1 MQKTINILFKAA
13 VAVVVAVMASGCI
26 FEKMGASGNLQN
38 VLIQINVSAEDM
50 LTKAAPGASES
61 AINTLHVY
69 AFHDNRPAGYLQRAA
84 TEADEPFLMDLELPT
99 GTAVPVDFY
108 LIANGTSMMDHNN
121 PMVLSENMTR
131 SQLEALKFTG
141 IAAVAVLPL
150 YAEETKNL
158 NTAVYQENMYEGH
171 EGHLLLSDKV
181 NFRLSRS
188 LAKLSVYGAR
198 PASAS
203 SSPEILSVTM
213 LAAGTREFSYLFPQ
227 DDESVLNAVNSRA
240 NDRILLSEE
249 NKVSLGALTGDG
261 SMAEHYTAVTQIAA
275 YLPEVPVGG
284 TADGWAVQTSERQ
297 VTLKIRYVLK
307 SGGKINTAFI
317 YMPPIVRNTHYKV
330 CILIKEEEEGRIYVT
345 YDVADWNAHEMED
358 YVFTYPLHSYLLE
371 QISSGPDPV
380 NPASP
385 AEMSYDSPFE
395 GYFQMQAPAN
405 DSWIPTAV
413 GSHASDVDV
422 KVYEYQGGEVTSDT
436 WPIGASSKW
445 YRIEVIP
452 HVDFPVGQ
460 TVDLAIT
467 YQSPLMTVSEFLL
480 INGSTG
486 NYYWPG
492 SSDENLVTI
501 TMVN

>member
-1 MQKTINILFKAA
+1 MQKIINIISKAA
-13 VAVVVAVMASGCI
+13 IAVLATVMAPACI

-50 LTKAAPGASES
+50 LTKATPGASES

-84 TEADEPFLMDLELPT
+84 TETDEPFLMDLELPT
-99 GTAVPVDFY
+99 GTDVPVDFY
-108 LIANGTSMMDHNN
+108 LIANGASMMDHNN
-121 PMVLSENMTR
+121 PMALSANMTR
-131 SQLEALKFTG
+131 SQLEGLKYTG
-141 IAAVAVLPL
+141 LATGADLPL
-150 YAEETKNL
+150 YAKETKNL
-158 NTAVYQENMYEGH
+158 NTEAYQKNVYEGH
-171 EGHLLLSDKV
+171 DGHLLLSDKV
-181 NFRLSRS
+181 NFKLSRS

-198 PASAS
+198 PVSVS

-240 NDRILLSEE
+240 NDRVLISEE

-261 SMAEHYTAVTQIAA
+261 SMAEHYTAVTQMAA

-284 TADGWAVQTSERQ
+284 TADEWAVQTSERQ

-317 YMPPIVRNTHYKV
+317 YMPPIERNTHYKV
-330 CILIKEEEEGRIYVT
+330 CILVKEEEEGRIYVT
-345 YDVADWNAHEMED
+345 YDVEDWNVHEMND

-371 QISSGPDPV
+371 QVSSDSDPV
-380 NPASP
+380 DPASP

-395 GYFQMQAPAN
+395 GYFQMQTPAN

-413 GSHASDVDV
+413 GSHASDVDI
-422 KVYEYQGGEVTSDT
+422 KVYEYLGGEVSSDT
-436 WPIGASSKW
+436 WPIEASSKW
-445 YRIEVIP
+445 YRIEVYP

-467 YQSPLMTVSEFLL
+467 YQSPIMTTSEFLL
-480 INGSTG
+480 INGSAG